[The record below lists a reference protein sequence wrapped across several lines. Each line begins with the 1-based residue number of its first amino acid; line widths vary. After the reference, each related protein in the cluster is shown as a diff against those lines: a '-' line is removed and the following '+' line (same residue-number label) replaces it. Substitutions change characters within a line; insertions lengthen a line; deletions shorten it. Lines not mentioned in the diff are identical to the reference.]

1 MMWLG
6 AAIIILTSTGV
17 GWELSKR
24 LERRTTLL
32 RHMKVALETLDTE
45 VTFAMIPLWEAFEQ
59 IAKQLPAPAKDF
71 LNGVSTRLKDNEEST
86 QQAWEEELNYW
97 KTDVDL
103 DAKDIDILKQ
113 FGQTLGRQDIE
124 GQRKQIQLTQA
135 YLETMEQTALETQK
149 KYESM
154 YRSLGLL
161 GGLLLV
167 IMLL

>member
-97 KTDVDL
+97 STDVDL